1 MIPKHYIPNNL
12 SPTDKKKQAKELNKS
27 KKEYKKKKYYQRKKL
42 NSFKSKVSPH
52 IIKARKIYNID
63 SINPSALLSKKT
75 NCKLKGLKEIV
86 KKGEG
91 AYYSSG
97 SRPNQTSKSWG
108 IARLA
113 SAITGG
119 KSSKID
125 YHILSKYCSKNS
137 LALKKAIKPK
147 LKDVNMTKKQFN
159 KKNVEPKKKNVE
171 LKKKNID
178 FSKKYSIPKKDKN
191 GDLIFDDYPDFKPNL
206 TPKEVFEM
214 GSFGGTYFRPIY
226 SSIIKSKLKDQH
238 LEFKKWFTKLDV
250 SKYVTNNT
258 CNVSVNKYNV
268 KAGSSLDEWEKS
280 GWITKHDPYGWF
292 QWYCRFYMGRR
303 CEDDKRQINRWIKYA
318 SEKSGR
324 WRIRL
329 VNLCKDNK
337 SNYNNYTISPIIRQG
352 LQQWA
357 FIIKKSHIN

>member
-12 SPTDKKKQAKELNKS
+12 SPTDKKKQATELNKS

-42 NSFKSKVSPH
+42 TSFKSKVSPH
-52 IIKARKIYNID
+52 IIKARKVYNIE
-63 SINPSALLSKKT
+63 SINPSSLLSKKT
-75 NCKLKGLKEIV
+75 NCKLKGLKQIV

-147 LKDVNMTKKQFN
+147 LKDENITKK
-159 KKNVEPKKKNVE
+159 ESKKK
-171 LKKKNID
+171 KITFKN
-178 FSKKYSIPKKDKN
+178 YSIPKKDKN
-191 GDLIFDDYPDFKPNL
+191 GDLIFDDYPNFKPNL

-238 LEFKKWFTKLDV
+238 LEFKKWFTKFDV

-258 CNVSVNKYNV
+258 CNVEINKYKV

-280 GWITKHDPYGWF
+280 GWITKYDPYGWF

-303 CEDDKRQINRWIKYA
+303 CEDDVRQVDRWIKYA

-329 VNLCKDNK
+329 VNLCNNNK
-337 SNYNNYTISPIIRQG
+337 SNYDNYTISPVIRQG